1 VSVTFLDV
9 TRNHKLLDELQ
20 RSREEVQTT
29 NEELQSSNEE
39 LETTNEELQ
48 SSNEEL
54 ETTNEELQSTNEE
67 LETMNEEL
75 QSTNEELQTV
85 NEELRQR
92 SDELNQSNSFLQ
104 SVLGSLPGGAA
115 VIDQN
120 YNVLMWNKRAE
131 DLWGLRSEEVRG
143 RSFLGLDIGLP
154 VSELRPLIRA
164 CLGGE
169 ADVRD
174 ATVDAINRRGK
185 RIRCRVV
192 CTPLVSPSRKRE
204 GVILTMDEV
213 A

>member
-1 VSVTFLDV
+1 MTSRNWDSPSSPKRRSTLVRVTG
-9 TRNHKLLDELQ
+9 R
-20 RSREEVQTT
+20 RSREEVQ
-29 NEELQSSNEE
+29 
-39 LETTNEELQ
+39 TTNEELQ

-92 SDELNQSNSFLQ
+92 SDELNHANSFLE
-104 SVLGSLPGGAA
+104 SVLASLPGGAA
-115 VIDQN
+115 VIDPN
-120 YNVLMWNKRAE
+120 YNVLMWNQRAE
-131 DLWGLRSEEVRG
+131 DLWGLRADEVRG

-154 VSELRPLIRA
+154 VAELRPLIRA
-164 CLGGE
+164 CLTGE
-169 ADVRD
+169 ADSRD
-174 ATVDAINRRGK
+174 ANVDATNRRGK

-192 CTPLVSPSRKRE
+192 CTPLVSPARKRD

-213 A
+213 P